1 MYSILVCDDEKDIV
15 SALKIYLMAD
25 GYQVFEAYN
34 GKEALEVLKE
44 QDIHLVLM
52 DIMMPEMDGIAAMVK
67 IRETSN
73 VPVILL
79 TAKSEDTDKVL
90 GLTVGADDYITKP
103 ISLEVLVAKVQ
114 AMLRRSY
121 DYETP
126 PPEPRLR
133 GAVLDAAGSCL
144 MRGGERIPLTK
155 NELGILQVLLERPG
169 QVVCREAIMLRL
181 WESDEFVDDNT
192 LTVNVNRLRKTLAAA
207 GIEDCVVTHKG
218 QGYSINA

>member
-1 MYSILVCDDEKDIV
+1 MIFVSSRADDMDV
-15 SALKIYLMAD
+15 VMAVNM
-25 GYQVFEAYN
+25 G
-34 GKEALEVLKE
+34 G
-44 QDIHLVLM
+44 
-52 DIMMPEMDGIAAMVK
+52 
-67 IRETSN
+67 
-73 VPVILL
+73 
-79 TAKSEDTDKVL
+79 
-90 GLTVGADDYITKP
+90 DDYITKP

-169 QVVCREAIMLRL
+169 QVVRREAIMLRL